1 MFRRK
6 LGAKLYKECTLI
18 ANNYIKR
25 EDQLIELINILEENE
40 DRFLKKLTLAQDG
53 SIQCV
58 HYIDKFIG
66 NHYNQKE
73 NFDVFCKDVTWGVC
87 DGNCGLHKLSTIA
100 ALTPDKRLKPLM
112 FTLLSNETK
121 ENFIAE
127 LSFFIDSYPWLEMKD
142 RRISWFVDGDDQ
154 NIYAIEQLM
163 PNSVVIFC
171 LFHLAGMKNY
181 TLIFLLFNKD

>member
-1 MFRRK
+1 MER
-6 LGAKLYKECTLI
+6 
-18 ANNYIKR
+18 
-25 EDQLIELINILEENE
+25 
-40 DRFLKKLTLAQDG
+40 DG

-66 NHYNQKE
+66 NHYNQQE
-73 NFDVFCKDVTWGVC
+73 IFDVFSKDVTWGAC
-87 DGNCGLHKLSTIA
+87 DGGCGLHKLSTIA

-127 LSFFIDSYPWLEMKD
+127 LSFFIDSYPWLEMKH